1 MGGRMPIHKPYMSML
16 RTRKYLEEQ
25 PQEKKLPWGYDTL
38 EEIKKEDAW
47 AKKLVGEVGSIALY
61 NSSDNPNARNPE
73 GGKLE
78 WYPAGE
84 DYNPGRKASDI
95 LTNMG
100 LENIGYHR
108 PAIEV
113 FDKDVATQP
122 DRLKS
127 ALRLDMLHYFT
138 ENKFLDKNKNFKDI
152 IGKLEATVTD
162 KESLRKEKKN
172 PGHIRR
178 VEVSGLLRG
187 AYNNLSNDRLGP
199 MAGRA
204 RMWREH
210 PGYHVYTKKQRK
222 LINQFKEELDKWSKK
237 PIDKNADKARDRDK
251 YKVYKTP

>member
-1 MGGRMPIHKPYMSML
+1 MGGRMANTSML

-100 LENIGYHR
+100 LENIGYRR

-162 KESLRKEKKN
+162 KESLRKEKEN

-187 AYNNLSNDRLGP
+187 AYNNLPKERLGP
-199 MAGRA
+199 LAGRA
-204 RMWREH
+204 KMWREYE
-210 PGYHVYTKKQRK
+210 GYHVYTKKQRK